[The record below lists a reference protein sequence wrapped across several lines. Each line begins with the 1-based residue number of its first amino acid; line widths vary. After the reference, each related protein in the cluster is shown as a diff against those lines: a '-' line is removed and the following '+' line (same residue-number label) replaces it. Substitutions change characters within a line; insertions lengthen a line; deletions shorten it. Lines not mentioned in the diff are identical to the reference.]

1 MTHEVVNFI
10 WQYGGVA
17 LAVLVCGWSLAYGGA
32 SERFAAAV
40 ILSAWIFM
48 LLVQSHTTA
57 GPGIWVELSDVVVLI
72 LFTAMSLKVRRLW
85 TIFMT
90 ALQLDAVV
98 GHFTAKLAH
107 YELYP
112 YMVAIGLWGG
122 YGLLIVLMIAVINHR
137 RAARRQ
143 ARAAGAH

>member
-1 MTHEVVNFI
+1 MHSLVNFI

-17 LAVLVCGWSLAYGGA
+17 LAIVVCGWSLVYGGA

-40 ILSAWIFM
+40 ILSAWVFM
-48 LLVQSHTTA
+48 LLVQSHTQS
-57 GPGIWVELSDVVVLI
+57 GPGIWVELSDIAVLL
-72 LFTAMSLKVRRLW
+72 LFLGMSLKVRKLW
-85 TIFMT
+85 TIFMA

-112 YMVAIGLWGG
+112 YVVAVGLWGG
-122 YGLLIVLMIAVINHR
+122 YGLLIVLMVAVINHR
-137 RAARRQ
+137 RAIKRR
-143 ARAAGAH
+143 ATVAGAH